1 MPLFRALLLLFALV
15 SPALAQN
22 PPSDGPNLA
31 AGAKDAANQLQTY
44 LDDVSKAG
52 GRPDFSK
59 PPASDLFNR
68 IFDLKQ
74 LAALPP
80 PDPKDVPRL
89 LTWLAASSQSLKS
102 IIYFGITPPAG
113 PDNQAAAERNMEEFE
128 DQIAVVTEFMVR
140 LTARQAMSLYLFMA
154 QLPPEQRTPIRQQG
168 FNTARV
174 GADELLD
181 GALITLASGLKP
193 DNARRISAAM
203 NDTRDVWVGDVL
215 PKDRPQIL
223 DQIAKAQKAVKDD
236 EARKNLAALGAALAA
251 AKDPPK

>member
-1 MPLFRALLLLFALV
+1 MPFLRALLLLFALAT
-15 SPALAQN
+15 PALAQN
-22 PPSDGPNLA
+22 PAGDGLGSA
-31 AGAKDAANQLQTY
+31 AGAKDAANALQTY
-44 LDDVSKAG
+44 LAGVAKAD

-68 IFDLKQ
+68 IYDLKR

-80 PDPKDVPRL
+80 PDPKDVSWL
-89 LTWLAASSQSLKS
+89 LAWTAASSQGLKS
-102 IIYFGITPPAG
+102 IMYFGITPPAG
-113 PDNQAAAERNMEEFE
+113 PGDQAAAERNMEDFE
-128 DQIAVVTEFMVR
+128 DQIALVTEFMVR
-140 LTARQAMSLYLFMA
+140 ITARQALTMFLFME
-154 QLPPEQRTPIRQQG
+154 QLPPQQRTPIRQEG

-174 GADELLD
+174 GAEELLY

-193 DNARRISAAM
+193 ANARRVSAAM

-251 AKDPPK
+251 VK